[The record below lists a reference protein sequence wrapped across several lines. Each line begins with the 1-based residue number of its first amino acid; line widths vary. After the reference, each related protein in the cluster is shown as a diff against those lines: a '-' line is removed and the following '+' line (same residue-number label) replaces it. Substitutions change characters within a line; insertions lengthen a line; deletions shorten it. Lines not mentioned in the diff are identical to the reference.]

1 MSELW
6 ELGIA
11 ATARMIARK
20 QISPVEV
27 VDHFLARATTLNSTL
42 HCFTTIEDD
51 PARVAARKA
60 EAEIMEGQYRGP
72 LHGIPYAV
80 KDIIDVSGF
89 PTTNNSRLTLGDVAT
104 SDASVVARLG
114 AAGAI
119 LLGKTETQEF
129 AMGGPD
135 FSLPFGPARNPW
147 DLDRFTG
154 GSSSGSAAAVAAG
167 TVPLGIGT
175 DTGGSIR
182 TPSAY
187 CGIAGMKPTYG
198 RVSRRGMTPQAY
210 SMETAGPMTWSVE
223 DNAIALQ
230 ALAGHDP
237 GDPSSVD
244 IPSQPWT
251 EATSLGLC
259 GMRIGLLRSFH
270 EEEPDFFSD
279 ECVAVFEEAARLFE
293 DAGATTTDVSLS
305 PLRHYFAAQRVIMYS
320 EAAAV
325 HEDDFR
331 RNLHIYGP
339 YSVERFLPGFL
350 LTATDY
356 LQACRRRGELTTELA
371 EAFSSVDLL
380 LVIGALGV
388 APLIRDVARNS
399 LVNGTLSVNAAFNL
413 TGSPAMSVPAGI
425 SANGLPLSVQIV
437 GPNFDEFSI
446 YRAARVIEDEMGR
459 RAIRPQAIHKV
470 GSPTWEMRASL

>member
-11 ATARMIARK
+11 ATAQMIARK

-27 VDHFLARATTLNSTL
+27 VDHFLARATALNSQL
-42 HCFTTIEDD
+42 QCFTSIEKDL
-51 PARVAARKA
+51 AHVAAREA
-60 EAEIMEGQYRGP
+60 EADIMKGQYKGP

-80 KDIIDVSGF
+80 KDIIDVSGLR
-89 PTTNNSRLTLGDVAT
+89 TTNNSRLTLHDVAT
-104 SDASVVARLG
+104 SDASVVARLR

-119 LLGKTETQEF
+119 FLGKAETQEF

-147 DLDRFTG
+147 NIDRFTG
-154 GSSSGSAAAVAAG
+154 GSSSGSAAAVASAA
-167 TVPLGIGT
+167 VPLAIGT

-187 CGIAGMKPTYG
+187 CGIVGMKPTYG

-210 SMETAGPMTWSVE
+210 SMDTAGPMTWCVE

-230 ALAGHDP
+230 AFAGHDP

-244 IPSQPWT
+244 VPSQPWA
-251 EATSLGLC
+251 EATSLGVR
-259 GMRIGLLRSFH
+259 GMRIGLLCGFH

-279 ECVAVFEEAARLFE
+279 ECVNVFEEAARLFV
-293 DAGATTTDVSLS
+293 DAGATTMEVRLS
-305 PLRHYFAAQRVIMYS
+305 PLRQYFAAQRIIMYG

-325 HEDDFR
+325 HDEDFR
-331 RNLHIYGP
+331 CNLHLYGP
-339 YSVERFLPGFL
+339 YSIERFLPGYL

-356 LQACRRRGELTTELA
+356 IQACRRRGELIFELA
-371 EAFSSVDLL
+371 ETFSSVDLI
-380 LVIGALGV
+380 LVIGATGV
-388 APLIRDVARNS
+388 APSIHNVARNS
-399 LVNGTLSVNAAFNL
+399 LVNGTPSANAPFNL
-413 TGSPAMSVPAGI
+413 TGSPAMSVPAGF
-425 SANGLPLSVQIV
+425 SADNLPLSVQIV
-437 GPNFDEFSI
+437 GRNFDEFSI
-446 YRAARVIEDEMGR
+446 YRAAHVIEVGMGC
-459 RAIRPQAIHKV
+459 RAIRPGAATNV
-470 GSPTWEMRASL
+470 ASLVSGKGAA

>member
-1 MSELW
+1 MW

-11 ATARMIARK
+11 ATARMISRK
-20 QISPVEV
+20 QVSPVDV
-27 VDHFLARATTLNSTL
+27 VDHFLARAKALNSTL
-42 HCFTTIEDD
+42 HCFTTIEEDL
-51 PARVAARKA
+51 ARAAARNA
-60 EAEIMEGQYRGP
+60 EAEIMEGRYRGL

-80 KDIIDVSGF
+80 KDIIDVSGL
-89 PTTNNSRLTLGDVAT
+89 PTTNNSRLTLGDVAM
-104 SDASVVARLG
+104 SDASVVARLR
-114 AAGAI
+114 AAGAV
-119 LLGKTETQEF
+119 LLGKVETQEF

-135 FSLPFGPARNPW
+135 FSLPYGPASNPW

-154 GSSSGSAAAVAAG
+154 GSSSGSAAAVASG
-167 TVPLGIGT
+167 TAPLAIGT

-198 RVSRRGMTPQAY
+198 RVGRRGITPQAY
-210 SMETAGPMTWSVE
+210 SLETAGPMTWSVK

-230 ALAGHDP
+230 ALAGNDP
-237 GDPSSVD
+237 GDRSSVD

-251 EATSLGLC
+251 EATSLGVR

-279 ECVAVFEEAARLFE
+279 ECVAVFGEAARVFE
-293 DAGATTTDVSLS
+293 DAGATTTDLSLS
-305 PLRHYFAAQRVIMYS
+305 PLSHYFAAQRVIMYS

-331 RNLHIYGP
+331 CNLHLYGE
-339 YSVERFLPGFL
+339 YSIERFLPGYL

-356 LQACRRRGELTTELA
+356 IQACRRRGELIRELA
-371 EAFSSVDLL
+371 QAFSSVDLI

-388 APLIRDVARNS
+388 APAIHGVARNS
-399 LVNGTLSVNAAFNL
+399 LVNGTPSANAAFNL

-425 SANGLPLSVQIV
+425 SVGGLPLSVQLV
-437 GPNFDEFSI
+437 GRNFDEFSI
-446 YRAARVIEDEMGR
+446 YRAAQVIEDSMGCR
-459 RAIRPQAIHKV
+459 EIRPQAAAKV
-470 GSPTWEMRASL
+470 DFLA

>member
-1 MSELW
+1 MSEFW

-11 ATARMIARK
+11 AIARMIARK
-20 QISPVEV
+20 QISPVDV
-27 VDHFLARATTLNSTL
+27 VDHFIARATALNSTL
-42 HCFTTIEDD
+42 HCFITIEEDL
-51 PARVAARKA
+51 ARVVARKA
-60 EAEIMEGQYRGP
+60 EAEIMQGQYKGP

-80 KDIIDVSGF
+80 KDIIDVLGL
-89 PTTNNSRLTLGDVAT
+89 PTTNNSRLTLVDAAT
-104 SDASVVARLG
+104 SDASVVAGLH

-135 FSLPFGPARNPW
+135 FTLPFGPSRNPW

-167 TVPLGIGT
+167 TVPLAIGT

-187 CGIAGMKPTYG
+187 CGIVGMKPTYG

-237 GDPSSVD
+237 RDPSSVD
-244 IPSQPWT
+244 IASQPWPK
-251 EATSLGLC
+251 AKLIGVR
-259 GMRIGLLRSFH
+259 GMRIGLVRSFH
-270 EEEPDFFSD
+270 EEEHGSFSD
-279 ECVAVFEEAARLFE
+279 ECVTVFEEAARLFE
-293 DAGATTTDVSLS
+293 DAGATTMDVRLS
-305 PLRHYFAAQRVIMYS
+305 PLRNYFAAQRVIMYS

-325 HEDDFR
+325 HEDDFK
-331 RNLHIYGP
+331 RNLHLYGP

-356 LQACRRRGELTTELA
+356 LQACRRRGELIAELA

-388 APLIRDVARNS
+388 APPIHDVARNS
-399 LVNGTLSVNAAFNL
+399 LVNGTPSANAAFNL
-413 TGSPAMSVPAGI
+413 TGSPAMSVPAGF
-425 SANGLPLSVQIV
+425 SAHGPQLSVQIV
-437 GPNFDEFSI
+437 GRNFDEFSI
-446 YRAARVIEDEMGR
+446 YRAAQVVEDGMGC
-459 RAIRPQAIHKV
+459 RAIRPQAAAKA
-470 GSPTWEMRASL
+470 GSCLRDGC